1 MEDPDRQR
9 ERQKTVR
16 KAAEE
21 DKTCTP
27 SCSTGPGAIRR
38 AANAR
43 RWSGRVNR
51 RALIAALL
59 LLLFWV
65 SHLEPHSLFLAFFS
79 SSPVS
84 LPSLLLFAP
93 RSSFFLFSPLV
104 RFTLVFSFFSF
115 LFLQFCPSFATLQ
128 KLLPPPL
135 QRTDLKLQPRRKIL
149 VIREGKNKQIKHIQ
163 RKSKVYRSNRRIRIP
178 QRARKTRLPP

>member
-1 MEDPDRQR
+1 M
-9 ERQKTVR
+9 R

-27 SCSTGPGAIRR
+27 PCSTGPGSIRR
-38 AANAR
+38 AANAL

-84 LPSLLLFAP
+84 LPSLPSLSLFAL
-93 RSSFFLFSPLV
+93 RSSFFLFSPLAV
-104 RFTLVFSFFSF
+104 LPSSSLLF
-115 LFLQFCPSFATLQ
+115 LFFFFNSAPPSRRYRSSY
-128 KLLPPPL
+128 PPL
-135 QRTDLKLQPRRKIL
+135 RRTDLKLQPRRKIP
-149 VIREGKNKQIKHIQ
+149 VIREGKKQI
-163 RKSKVYRSNRRIRIP
+163 N
-178 QRARKTRLPP
+178 KTRTKEKKQSLQN